1 MGIYIYTGKKKKN
14 KQQKVV
20 FFMAFW
26 LYIKSNKLS
35 ELHTSQSKL
44 RIQLKKK
51 SIVLCLKYFH
61 RENVST

>member
-1 MGIYIYTGKKKKN
+1 MGIYIYTGKKK

-44 RIQLKKK
+44 RIQLKKN
-51 SIVLCLKYFH
+51 L
-61 RENVST
+61 

>member
-14 KQQKVV
+14 KQQKV

-44 RIQLKKK
+44 RIQLKKIY
-51 SIVLCLKYFH
+51 SFMPQIF
-61 RENVST
+61 S